1 MDLENIRL
9 SKISQSQKDKYDMR
23 FLLDETSKIVKSKD
37 VGCQEVGRWGSG
49 GGGGIQWI
57 ESYSYTV

>member
-37 VGCQEVGRWGSG
+37 GGCQGVGRWGYRG
-49 GGGGIQWI
+49 GVGIQWI

>member
-37 VGCQEVGRWGSG
+37 GGCQEVGRWGYG